1 MKKRGRKPNAQT
13 FTLMLRGCAKSRSN
27 KAVDIATTVYRSIF
41 AHNSPIKP
49 STIHH
54 NAMLEVC
61 ARHNDIDA
69 FWNVVGQLP
78 EEGYGAPDNITFTII
93 LNAIRAAAQNDI
105 KKLHGVEDAQ
115 VIRQKKIEAVKEGKR
130 IWADV
135 VQQWRLGLFMMDQR
149 LTASMGRLL
158 LFGGREQ
165 DLLDIFSLFLQ
176 TMAIPR
182 CGPRQTQAHSDA
194 LNRKKNNHAPPR
206 KKDHDNPENEE
217 PEKEMSEAE
226 EFKDLFE
233 PVKLAKIREN
243 MESRTGGEIPKIQY
257 PLPSNAELSLL
268 MEACSLVKNG
278 YPIFRKYWAK
288 LTDKDGDFVVKPDA
302 ESYHTY
308 LRILRGT
315 RASAESVRIVCEEM
329 APQKMAERKTFI
341 IAMSTC
347 ARDRLNPNILD
358 IAGRLAKFMDK
369 ALRMP
374 EPRVVMKYMKLVRK
388 VTEAN
393 LAKPNADPQKKFET
407 IVSNL
412 SDALTV
418 LKPMMRK
425 SEEVVKRAAIAG
437 LEHPTRKVDER
448 RRSEKEEEDE
458 DEDEDED
465 YDDEEDE
472 RPSRKQ
478 SRRTLSSSDNIDARD
493 ANAMLQTYHLLMQ
506 KIFAPGIAPWAPEE
520 TTKTWDE
527 EDQRVHKFMAQ
538 FQADAQ
544 MNRTTEDAAETED
557 SSTQSRPA
565 SE

>member
-13 FTLMLRGCAKSRSN
+13 FTVMLRGCAKSRSG
-27 KAVDIATTVYRSIF
+27 KAVKIALTVYRSIF

-54 NAMLEVC
+54 NAMLEAC
-61 ARHNDIDA
+61 ARHNDMEA

-93 LNAIRAAAQNDI
+93 LNAIRANTQDEI
-105 KKLHGVEDAQ
+105 KKLHGVEDAKL
-115 VIRQKKIEAVKEGKR
+115 IREKRIEAVKEGKR

-135 VQQWRLGLFMMDQR
+135 IQQWRLGFFMIDTK
-149 LTASMGRLL
+149 LISSMGRLL

-182 CGPRQTQAHSDA
+182 CGPRQTQAQADA

-206 KKDHDNPENEE
+206 KKDPDSPENED

-226 EFKDLFE
+226 EFRDLFE

-243 MESRTGGEIPKIQY
+243 MEARTGGEIPKIQY

-268 MEACSLVKNG
+268 METCSLLKNG

-288 LTDKDGDFVVKPDA
+288 LTDKKGDFVVKPDA

-315 RASAESVRIVCEEM
+315 RSSAETVRLICEEM
-329 APQKMAERKTFI
+329 GPQKMVVRKTFI

-358 IAGRLAKFMDK
+358 TAGQLAELMGKT
-369 ALRMP
+369 LHMP
-374 EPRVVMKYMKLVRK
+374 EPRVLMKYMKLVRK

-393 LAKPNADPQKKFET
+393 LAKPDADPKSKFER
-407 IVSNL
+407 IVSEL
-412 SDALTV
+412 SSALSV

-425 SEEVVKRAAIAG
+425 LERVVEEDAITG
-437 LEHPTRKVDER
+437 YLPPRRKVDER
-448 RRSEKEEEDE
+448 RRDEEEEEQDDEEYDEEEDE
-458 DEDEDED
+458 MPA
-465 YDDEEDE
+465 
-472 RPSRKQ
+472 RN
-478 SRRTLSSSDNIDARD
+478 RRGSTLSTSDDIDTRD
-493 ANAMLQTYHLLMQ
+493 ANALLQTYHLLIQ
-506 KIFAPGIAPWAPEE
+506 KIFAPGLAPWAPEE
-520 TTKTWDE
+520 TTKIWDE
-527 EDQRVHKFMAQ
+527 EDKRVHEFMAK
-538 FQADAQ
+538 FQATAQ
-544 MNRTTEDAAETED
+544 KNKAIDDTADTKEAPTE
-557 SSTQSRPA
+557 SKPA